1 MNNDFQKRL
10 AAVFSKI
17 ASDGKVMDYED
28 LFLLESRAEELGFF
42 FCSMNEARA
51 GEHVLVAY
59 TRRCMDRALNS
70 TPHTH

>member
-1 MNNDFQKRL
+1 
-10 AAVFSKI
+10 
-17 ASDGKVMDYED
+17 MDYED